1 MAEILVIGD
10 DLTGT
15 NATAAMYARDGL
27 SAVTVLG
34 AATPVGLEDQI
45 QVIACSTGSRHLPP
59 AEAALRVRDAVTM
72 LGRPDQVLNKRFDTT
87 LRGNVGAEIEA
98 ALETVRKMSPDRR
111 VVGLVVPAF
120 PAAGRSTVGG
130 YQMLD
135 GDPILM
141 GPASTDPFTPVRHS
155 RVAGIIA
162 EQCSL
167 TTTEIG
173 LDCVMSDDG
182 DLASALRRAAQH
194 TDLIVVDSV
203 TAAHQTRIA
212 NAAARLTTDSFTW
225 VIFDTGPFGATYAK
239 ALGLSAQTNSR
250 DTVLALIGSPTERSR
265 LQANRLEEETDVSL
279 ITIAEP
285 DVDVSEIVN
294 TIEEQAHRGC
304 PVVGIRTTTHEGT
317 EASNPANA
325 EEMLAFITELAR
337 TCASRL
343 ELGGIYASGGDVGVA
358 VLASLGATGYAVESE
373 ILPLAVCGAVVGGPF
388 DGLGFATKGGLVG
401 GPEAAVQ
408 CINQLRERRRTPQT
422 ISTGDTS
429 RDAIHS
435 LNRKGM

>member
-1 MAEILVIGD
+1 
-10 DLTGT
+10 
-15 NATAAMYARDGL
+15 
-27 SAVTVLG
+27 
-34 AATPVGLEDQI
+34 
-45 QVIACSTGSRHLPP
+45 
-59 AEAALRVRDAVTM
+59 
-72 LGRPDQVLNKRFDTT
+72 
-87 LRGNVGAEIEA
+87 
-98 ALETVRKMSPDRR
+98 
-111 VVGLVVPAF
+111 
-120 PAAGRSTVGG
+120 
-130 YQMLD
+130 
-135 GDPILM
+135 
-141 GPASTDPFTPVRHS
+141 
-155 RVAGIIA
+155 
-162 EQCSL
+162 
-167 TTTEIG
+167 
-173 LDCVMSDDG
+173 MSDDG

-212 NAAARLTTDSFTW
+212 NAAARLTTDSFAW

-373 ILPLAVCGAVVGGPF
+373 ILPLPSAEQWSVGPSTASDSPRRADWSADPRLPF
-388 DGLGFATKGGLVG
+388 SASTNCESDGERHKRSL
-401 GPEAAVQ
+401 PETR
-408 CINQLRERRRTPQT
+408 RETRF
-422 ISTGDTS
+422 
-429 RDAIHS
+429 IHS
-435 LNRKGM
+435 IEKECR